1 MNHCGQNRPERLHPC
16 RALWRCQF
24 ALVAL
29 ALVACVEER
38 SGDGAI
44 AFSRD
49 DYIYAR
55 VTRVYDGDTF
65 AATTSD
71 NQRIRVRLAEIDAPE
86 KGQPWSNRA
95 RRRLTELVDGR
106 DVTIRLFD
114 VDTYGR
120 IVGRIFIDG
129 ADVNAL
135 LVAEGLAAV
144 YRRYAEDRKLYELE
158 ARARDQQLGFWSS
171 DYRPRGAGGN

>member
-1 MNHCGQNRPERLHPC
+1 MNRAGRSRPESLRSCWPLRTC
-16 RALWRCQF
+16 LAVLL
-24 ALVAL
+24 ALV
-29 ALVACVEER
+29 LVACVEER
-38 SGDGAI
+38 GGDGAT

-49 DYIYAR
+49 EFIFAR

-65 AATTSD
+65 AATTAA

-106 DVTIRLFD
+106 DVSIRLFD

-120 IVGRIFIDG
+120 IVGRIFVDDI
-129 ADVNAL
+129 DVNAL

-144 YRRYAEDRKLYELE
+144 YRRYAEDQHLYELE
-158 ARARDQQLGFWSS
+158 ARARRQQLGFWSS
-171 DYRPRGAGGN
+171 DYRPRGAGGS